1 MHLLCTCKLTPL
13 YIPQRFAG
21 VSTGPL
27 TLDAIDRTIIAE
39 LQTDAR
45 TTSRAISERV
55 GVSDTTIRNR
65 IERLESG
72 GVIRGYQPIID
83 YERAGLERP
92 IFFVCTAPIVDR
104 AELARAALAIEGVVD
119 VFEVMEGRS
128 NIYVKAIAADADEI
142 TRIAKALDSRGVTIE
157 TESLIRNEHHQPYRP
172 FQAEAAAEVATGD
185 RTEKNGL

>member
-1 MHLLCTCKLTPL
+1 
-13 YIPQRFAG
+13 
-21 VSTGPL
+21 VSHGPV

-45 TTSRAISERV
+45 TTSRAISETV

-65 IERLESG
+65 IERLEDAD
-72 GVIRGYQPIID
+72 VIRGYQPVID
-83 YERAGLERP
+83 YERANFERP
-92 IFFVCTAPIVDR
+92 VFFVCTAPIVDR
-104 AELARAALAIEGVVD
+104 AGLAREALEIDGVVD

-128 NIYVKAIAADADEI
+128 NVYVKAIAADADGI

-172 FQAEAAAEVATGD
+172 FQADSAAEFGTRRRTD
-185 RTEKNGL
+185 RNGL